1 MLYDCPVEGCHTRLL
16 SRQGLK
22 EHRRVHT
29 EELPYECRI
38 KGCNLRFKWRS
49 SEAYH
54 VRKIHQRPEP
64 SRESVTASSSVRSIR
79 SNELIV
85 ETGDSPVM
93 KDPLGL
99 EDLLL
104 DDIPDLDFSVDT
116 PFMKMETPIDFTEFG
131 DLRTPV
137 IAAIEFESADSET
150 SRDVESEPMTKQ
162 QTDVQDLIWSTL
174 TFASRLSSV

>member
-1 MLYDCPVEGCHTRLL
+1 MLYDCPVEGCHARLL

-29 EELPYECRI
+29 EELPYECRV

-64 SRESVTASSSVRSIR
+64 SRGSVTASSSVRSVG
-79 SNELIV
+79 SNELLF
-85 ETGDSPVM
+85 ETGSSPAVQ
-93 KDPLGL
+93 DPLEL

-104 DDIPDLDFSVDT
+104 DDIPDMDFAINT
-116 PFMKMETPIDFTEFG
+116 PFTKMETPIDFDFC

-137 IAAIEFESADSET
+137 IAPIEFESADSET
-150 SRDVESEPMTKQ
+150 SREVESEPMTKQ
-162 QTDVQDLIWSTL
+162 ESDVQDLIWSTL